1 MYNYIGRFK
10 GECMKIANDWV
21 DYKVIAT
28 GNGEKLEKWGD
39 YILLRPD
46 PQAIWKAKTDLSK
59 YKGLDGHYKRS
70 SAGGGAW
77 NFINNVPDEWNI
89 SWKNLTFSLK
99 PMGFKH
105 TGLFPEQAVNW
116 NDMINAIKGVDR
128 EIKVLNL
135 FAYTGGASVACAS
148 AGAKVTHVDASKG
161 MVERAKENA
170 RLNGITSIRYIVDDC
185 QKFIEREI
193 RRGNTYDAI
202 IMDPPSYGRGTNGE
216 MWKLEDN
223 LYDFI
228 SLTKKVLSEKPL
240 FVLISSYTTGL
251 QASVLSNLLTL
262 VFGEGG
268 IDADEIGLPT
278 DEKIVLPCG
287 ARGIKI
293 WKN

>member
-1 MYNYIGRFK
+1 
-10 GECMKIANDWV
+10 MKIANDWI

-28 GNGEKLEKWGD
+28 GSGEKLEKWGE

-46 PQAIWKAKTDLSK
+46 PQVIWKAKTDLSK

-70 SAGGGAW
+70 SSGGGEW
-77 NFINNVPDEWNI
+77 KFFRRMPEEWNI
-89 SWKNLTFSLK
+89 TWKNLTFSLK

-116 NDMINAIKGVDR
+116 NDMIDAIQKAGR

-135 FAYTGGASVACAS
+135 FAYTGAGSVVCAS

-170 RLNGITSIRYIVDDC
+170 RLNGITNIRYIVDDC
-185 QKFIEREI
+185 KKFIEREI
-193 RRGNTYDAI
+193 RRGNKYDAI

-216 MWKLEDN
+216 MWKLEEN
-223 LYDFI
+223 LFDFI
-228 SLTKKVLSEKPL
+228 ALTKQVLSDNPL

-251 QASVLSNLLTL
+251 QASVLSNLLTI

-278 DEKIVLPCG
+278 EEKIILPCG
-287 ARGIKI
+287 ARGMKI

>member
-1 MYNYIGRFK
+1 
-10 GECMKIANDWV
+10 MKIANDWK
-21 DYKVIAT
+21 DYRVIAT
-28 GNGEKLEKWGD
+28 GSGEKLEKWGD
-39 YILLRPD
+39 YVLLRPD
-46 PQAIWKAKTDLSK
+46 PQVIWKGKSDLSK
-59 YKGLDGHYKRS
+59 YKGLDAHYLRS
-70 SAGGGAW
+70 SSGGGAW
-77 NFINNVPDEWNI
+77 KFIHSLPEEWNI
-89 SWKNLTFSLK
+89 CWRNLKFSLK

-116 NDMINAIKGVDR
+116 NDMINAIKGAGR

-135 FAYTGGASVACAS
+135 FAYTGGASVVCAS

-170 RLNGITSIRYIVDDC
+170 KLNNITTIRYIIDDC
-185 QKFIEREI
+185 KKFIEREI
-193 RRGNTYDAI
+193 RRGNKYDAI

-216 MWKLEDN
+216 MWKIEED

-228 SLTKKVLSEKPL
+228 MLTKEVLSDNPL

-268 IDADEIGLPT
+268 IDGDEIGLPT
-278 DEKIVLPCG
+278 DEKIILPCG

>member
-1 MYNYIGRFK
+1 
-10 GECMKIANDWV
+10 MKIADDWT
-21 DYKVIAT
+21 DYRVLAT
-28 GNGEKLEKWGD
+28 GDGEKLERWGK
-39 YILLRPD
+39 YTLLRPD
-46 PQAIWKAKTDLSK
+46 PQVIWHAKSDLSK
-59 YKGLDGHYKRS
+59 YKDLDGHYLRS
-70 SAGGGAW
+70 SSGGGNW
-77 NFINNVPDEWNI
+77 KFLKPVPERWDI
-89 SWKNLTFSLK
+89 SWHGIKFIIK

-116 NDMINAIKGVDR
+116 NDITKAIKNVGR

-135 FAYTGGASVACAS
+135 FAYTGGASVVCAK

-161 MVERAKENA
+161 MVERARENA
-170 RLNGITSIRYIVDDC
+170 RLNNITTIRYIVDDC

-193 RRGNTYDAI
+193 RRGNFYDGI

-223 LYDFI
+223 LYDFVA
-228 SLTKKVLSEKPL
+228 LTKKVLSDKPL

-251 QASVLSNLLTL
+251 QASVLKNILTL
-262 VFGEGG
+262 IFGEGN

-287 ARGIKI
+287 ARGLKL
-293 WKN
+293 WK

>member
-1 MYNYIGRFK
+1 
-10 GECMKIANDWV
+10 MKIADDWT
-21 DYKVIAT
+21 DYRVLAT
-28 GNGEKLEKWGD
+28 GDGEKLERWGK
-39 YILLRPD
+39 YTLLRPD
-46 PQAIWKAKTDLSK
+46 PQVIWHAKSDLSK
-59 YKGLDGHYKRS
+59 YKDLDGHYLRS
-70 SAGGGAW
+70 SSGGGNW
-77 NFINNVPDEWNI
+77 KFLKPVPERWDI
-89 SWKNLTFSLK
+89 SWHGIKFIIK

-116 NDMINAIKGVDR
+116 NDMTKAIKNAGR

-135 FAYTGGASVACAS
+135 FAYTGGASVVCAK

-161 MVERAKENA
+161 MVERARENA
-170 RLNGITSIRYIVDDC
+170 RLNDITTIRYIVDDC

-193 RRGNTYDAI
+193 RRGNFYDAI

-223 LYDFI
+223 LYDFVA
-228 SLTKKVLSEKPL
+228 LTKKVLSDKPL

-251 QASVLSNLLTL
+251 QASVLKNILTL
-262 VFGEGG
+262 IFGEGN

-287 ARGIKI
+287 ARGLKL
-293 WKN
+293 WK